1 MSQPPYPGQPY
12 NGEPSSGQ
20 PYQGQPPYQPHP
32 GQPGADPAQQYP
44 PTQPYPSSGQPDYG
58 QQPAYGQQ
66 PGYGQQPPPAYGQG
80 EYGQQPPAYG
90 QPAYGQ
96 QPGYGAPLPPPKK
109 KSKVLPIVLTSV
121 AIVLVL
127 CVGGVVALYMIGKNE
142 VDKVNNAAGDATR
155 APTATA
161 PATPAT
167 PDETEPATPSTTV
180 QIVEPKTLGGRDKL
194 TDAQFAAIARQLKNG
209 LSTVPGATGTVGALY
224 GDPADQDIVI
234 VAAAEAPITNPQ
246 RELDST
252 FYGAGVGGLKIDNI
266 QTAPTGALGGAAKC
280 GRSETSNIP
289 MAICT
294 WADKGSVGM
303 FIWYYKSVAKAKSE
317 FPKLRAQVEKVS

>member
-12 NGEPSSGQ
+12 PGEPSSGQ
-20 PYQGQPPYQPHP
+20 PYQGQPPYQPYP
-32 GQPGADPAQQYP
+32 GQPGGDPAQPQYP
-44 PTQPYPSSGQPDYG
+44 PTQPYPSSGQPSYGPEYAPPGYG
-58 QQPAYGQQ
+58 QQPPPGYGQAYPGQEQ
-66 PGYGQQPPPAYGQG
+66 PGYGQQPPPGYGQSG
-80 EYGQQPPAYG
+80 FPP
-90 QPAYGQ
+90 PT
-96 QPGYGAPLPPPKK
+96 PPKK

-142 VDKVNNAAGDATR
+142 VDKVDDAVRDVTPTSTAA
-155 APTATA
+155 
-161 PATPAT
+161 PAT
-167 PDETEPATPSTTV
+167 PDETEEPATTV

-194 TDAQFAAIARQLKNG
+194 TDAQFTAVTDQLKQG
-209 LSTVPGATGTVGALY
+209 LSTVPGATSTVGALY

-303 FIWYYKSVAKAKSE
+303 FIWYYKSVSKAKAE